1 MVMKRI
7 LLLALVAVFSC
18 AASFAQSKNFWSSIP
33 YERAQTLGEIKQ
45 NFEGITENLFQIN
58 TEGLKAA
65 LANAPQRGSASQGIL
80 ISIPNLDGKMEHFR
94 VFEASNFEPELQAQ
108 FPEIR
113 AYAGYGV
120 EDPTAVL
127 RMSVSPRNVQ
137 TMVLRADKQ
146 TEFIEPFNKNATV
159 YAVFSSSMKPN
170 DDSWTCLMG
179 DTGIEASSGNNI
191 TGRNAMS
198 SDLTFRTYRL
208 AISCNG
214 EYAQFHGGT
223 VADALA
229 GMNATMT
236 RVNGVYEKDLAV
248 RLQIVAN
255 NNLVI
260 FTNPASD
267 PYGTSQGSWD
277 TQLKSTLNNN
287 IGSSG
292 YDIGHL
298 FAGSGGGGNA
308 GCIGCICDSFDKG
321 TGYTAAGGSG
331 PEGDNFDIDYVAHEM
346 GHQLGAFHTF
356 SYEYEGSGVNVEPG
370 SGSTIMGYAG
380 ITPYNVQLHSDDY
393 FTYASIQQIQENLAG
408 KTCGTETTLTNP
420 VITINAGPD
429 YSIPKGTPFIL
440 KAVNAGS
447 NGTNVTYTW
456 EQNDDANP
464 DLTGEDSEASPT
476 KQSGPTF
483 RSFPPSASPNRYMP
497 TFSTVLANDL
507 STTWESVSNVVRTLN
522 FTLTGRDNAIG
533 GGQTKTD
540 AMRVFVR
547 SVGPFRVTSQNL
559 AGIVWT
565 PNTTQT
571 ITWNV
576 AGTTANNINTANVN
590 ILLSTDGGATFNTVL
605 ASNTPNDGSE
615 TITVPNV
622 GCTQCRIMVE
632 AVGNIFYALNSQYF
646 STTLGTDEFSLQN
659 FSIYPNPNNGSF
671 TVQFDSETGSDVNI
685 TVHDIRDREIFTQ
698 NYANQGVFSNTINLN
713 AAETGIYLVT
723 VNDGAN
729 KVVRKIVVN

>member
-1 MVMKRI
+1 MKRI
-7 LLLALVAVFSC
+7 LLLTICAVFSGM
-18 AASFAQSKNFWSSIP
+18 ASFAQSKNFWSSVP
-33 YERAQTLGEIKQ
+33 YERAKTLGEVKES
-45 NFEGITENLFQIN
+45 FEGITENLFQIN
-58 TEGLKAA
+58 TEGLKMA
-65 LANAPQRGSASQGIL
+65 LADAPDRTSQESGVL
-80 ISIPNLDGKMEHFR
+80 IAIPNLDGKMEHFR

-108 FPEIR
+108 FPQIR

-127 RMSVSPRNVQ
+127 RMSVSHKNVQ

-170 DDSWTCLMG
+170 DNSWTCLQENLN
-179 DTGIEASSGNNI
+179 IENTLNNQT

-208 AISCNG
+208 ALSCNG
-214 EYAQFHGGT
+214 EYAQFHGGS
-223 VADALA
+223 VADALG

-248 RLQIVAN
+248 RLQIIAN
-255 NNLVI
+255 NTSVI
-260 FTNPASD
+260 FTNPNTD
-267 PYGTSQGSWD
+267 PYGNSMGAWD
-277 TQLKSTLNNN
+277 TQLKQTLNTN
-287 IGSSG
+287 IGVAG

-298 FAGSGGGGNA
+298 VAGSGGGGNA
-308 GCIGCICDSFDKG
+308 GCIGCICDNFDKG
-321 TGYTAAGGSG
+321 TGYTAPGGSG
-331 PEGDNFDIDYVAHEM
+331 PEGDAFDIDYVAHEM

-356 SYEYEGSGVNVEPG
+356 SYQYEGSGVNVEPG

-380 ITPYNVQLHSDDY
+380 ITPYNVQSNSDDY
-393 FTYASIQQIQENLAG
+393 FAYVSILQIQENLAG
-408 KTCGTETTLTNP
+408 KTCGVETTLTNP

-440 KAVNAGS
+440 KAVGAGS
-447 NGTNVTYTW
+447 NGPNVTYTW

-464 DLTGEDSEASPT
+464 ELTGEDSEASPT
-476 KQSGPTF
+476 KASGPTF

-497 TFSTVLANDL
+497 KFSTVLANDL

-522 FTLTGRDNAIG
+522 FTLTGRDNVAG
-533 GGQTKTD
+533 GGQTRTD
-540 AMRVFVR
+540 AMKVFVR

-590 ILLSTDGGATFNTVL
+590 ILLSTDGGTTFNTVL

-622 GCTQCRIMVE
+622 SCTQCRIMVE

-671 TVQFDSETGSDVNI
+671 TVQFDSESGKDVNI
-685 TVHDIRDREIFTQ
+685 TVHDIRGRQI
-698 NYANQGVFSNTINLN
+698 FSNSYKNTGLFSDSVNLN
-713 AAETGIYLVT
+713 STETGIYLVT